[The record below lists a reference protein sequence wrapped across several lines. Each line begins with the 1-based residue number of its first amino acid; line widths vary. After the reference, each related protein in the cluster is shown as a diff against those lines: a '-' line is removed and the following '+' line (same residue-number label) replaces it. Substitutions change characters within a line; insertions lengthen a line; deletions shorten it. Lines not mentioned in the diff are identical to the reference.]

1 MAASNIL
8 TLTEAN
14 FREQVLQSPVP
25 VLVDFWAE
33 WCGPCR
39 MIAPV
44 LDELA
49 GEYAARIQIGKV
61 NVDDNQQLA
70 GEYRIS
76 GIPTLLLFKGGRV
89 EETLIGLKS
98 KRDLKSAVDKVLA
111 AP

>member
-14 FREQVLQSPVP
+14 FREQVLQSSVP

-61 NVDDNQQLA
+61 NVDHNQQLA

-98 KRDLKSAVDKVLA
+98 KRDLKTAIDKVLA